1 MVGVV
6 LALASVLRLGFF
18 ADFVSYPVQV
28 GFKAGIGFVIVAD
41 QVPKLLG
48 IKIHKEGFFRDVW
61 SILEAVPKAVWITVM
76 IGFGTIPAWRCQEI
90 PRPSGP
96 RP

>member
-1 MVGVV
+1 M
-6 LALASVLRLGFF
+6 LASVLRLGFF

-61 SILEAVPKAVWITVM
+61 SMLEAVPKRVLPHRRDRIRNHHRRWL
-76 IGFGTIPAWRCQEI
+76 
-90 PRPSGP
+90 
-96 RP
+96 